1 MKMDFKEKPRQF
13 LDGKDLLAF
22 ADPSC
27 QFKDQV
33 EEGKFVSDIIH

>member
-22 ADPSC
+22 VDPSC
-27 QFKDQV
+27 QLKDQG
-33 EEGKFVSDIIH
+33 EEEKVVSDIIH